1 MKKILF
7 IAILFFVSEMSFS
20 QAKTKSENLKSS
32 AKIETK
38 ATISQKVFSP
48 LNIANVYTFIG
59 NGNWSD
65 INNWDSNGIPLGI
78 TSPGSEI
85 RIHSTIPGA
94 KCVLDVPYIVDAGTN
109 PTKLIIYPGNNLVV
123 IDLTV
128 Y

>member
-7 IAILFFVSEMSFS
+7 IAILFVVSEMSFS
-20 QAKTKSENLKSS
+20 QAKTKSENLKSPE
-32 AKIETK
+32 KTETN
-38 ATISQKVFSP
+38 ATIPQRIFSP

-59 NGNWSD
+59 NGNWS
-65 INNWDSNGIPLGI
+65 NLSNWDSNGIPPTPTNL
-78 TSPGSEI
+78 GSEI

-94 KCVLDVPYIVDAGTN
+94 KCVLDVPYTVDAGTN